1 MNIRNRRELKQF
13 ASGRL
18 EQARDVSKI
27 VLIYAAAALGLSAV
41 VTVVSYVL
49 GLQVDNL
56 GGLSNMGKKNFL
68 STLQSML
75 PFASKLVTMCL
86 ELGLLAVMLRV
97 ARGQYVSEQTLR
109 LGFDRFW
116 VLLRCSLIRGLIY
129 AGALF
134 ASVYLGIMIYM
145 LTPLSNSAIAVLE
158 PYLSST
164 SILSGSLALDEAG
177 YVQFAAAVWPAYL
190 ICGGVFL
197 IFALPMFYSYRMAD
211 YILIDKPGMGAIAA
225 LRSSKQMMR
234 GNRWALGKLDLSF
247 WWYYLVLGLTHVL
260 LYGDLLLPSLG
271 VNLPG
276 HEDIWYFVF
285 MAAYLVA
292 MLAVYCFL
300 RSRVEVAYA
309 LVYDSVKP
317 EEPKQ
322 EGVVLGNIFQ
332 M

>member
-1 MNIRNRRELKQF
+1 MNIRNRRELKHF
-13 ASGRL
+13 AAERL
-18 EQARDVSKI
+18 ENARNVSKI
-27 VLIYAAAALGLSAV
+27 VLIYAAALGLSAL

-49 GLQVDNL
+49 GLQVENL

-86 ELGLLAVMLRV
+86 ELGFLAVMLRV

-158 PYLSST
+158 PYLSSA
-164 SILSGSLALDEAG
+164 SILSGTLNLDEAG
-177 YVQFAAAVWPAYL
+177 YVQFAMAVWPAYL

-225 LRSSKQMMR
+225 LRSSKRMMR

-276 HEDIWYFVF
+276 YEDIWYFVF

-292 MLAVYCFL
+292 TLAVYYFL

-309 LVYDSVKP
+309 LAYDSVKP
-317 EEPKQ
+317 EEPKSD
-322 EGVVLGNIFQ
+322 GVVLGNIFQ

>member
-1 MNIRNRRELKQF
+1 MNIRNRRELKNF
-13 ASGRL
+13 AAERL
-18 EQARDVSKI
+18 ENARSVSKI
-27 VLIYAAAALGLSAV
+27 VLIYAAASLGLSAL

-49 GLQVDNL
+49 GLQVENL

-75 PFASKLVTMCL
+75 PFASNLVSMCL

-116 VLLRCSLIRGLIY
+116 VLLRCNLIRLLIF

-134 ASVYLGIMIYM
+134 VSVYLGIMIYM
-145 LTPLSNSAIAVLE
+145 ITPLSNSAVALLE
-158 PYLSST
+158 PYLSSA
-164 SILSGSLALDEAG
+164 SILSGTLVLEDGVYA
-177 YVQFAAAVWPAYL
+177 QFAMAVWPAYL
-190 ICGGVFL
+190 ICGIL
-197 IFALPMFYSYRMAD
+197 FAVVAVPMLYSYRMAN
-211 YILIDKPGMGAIAA
+211 YILIDKPGMGAMAA

-234 GNRWALGKLDLSF
+234 HNRVSLFRLDVSF
-247 WWYYLVLGLTHVL
+247 WWYYLVLGLAQVL
-260 LYGDLLLPSLG
+260 LYGDLLLPALG

-276 HEDIWYFVF
+276 SQDVWYFVF
-285 MAAYLVA
+285 YAAYL
-292 MLAVYCFL
+292 LALLGVYYFL
-300 RSRVEVAYA
+300 RSRVEVTYA
-309 LVYDSVKP
+309 LAYDSVKP
-317 EEPKQ
+317 EEPKN